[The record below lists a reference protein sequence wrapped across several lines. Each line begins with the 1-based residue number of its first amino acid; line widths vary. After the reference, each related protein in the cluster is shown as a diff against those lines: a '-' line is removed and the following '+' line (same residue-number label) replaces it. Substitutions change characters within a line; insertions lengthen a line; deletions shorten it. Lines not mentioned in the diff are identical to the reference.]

1 MLSSP
6 DPLAEV
12 FPLQT
17 VPWELDEPR
26 RVHLVGVGGPGMSAI
41 AIALAEMGHT
51 VSGSDIRE
59 RQLLD
64 RLRASGV
71 TVHIGHDRRHVR
83 DADVVTYSTAI
94 PADINELDE
103 ARKRGIPTVHRSEV
117 LGAICRRT
125 NA

>member
-12 FPLQT
+12 FPRQA
-17 VPWELDEPR
+17 VSWELDQPR

-64 RLRASGV
+64 RLRAIGV
-71 TVHIGHDRRHVR
+71 TVHIGHDRRHVH

-94 PADINELDE
+94 SADIN
-103 ARKRGIPTVHRSEV
+103 
-117 LGAICRRT
+117 
-125 NA
+125 